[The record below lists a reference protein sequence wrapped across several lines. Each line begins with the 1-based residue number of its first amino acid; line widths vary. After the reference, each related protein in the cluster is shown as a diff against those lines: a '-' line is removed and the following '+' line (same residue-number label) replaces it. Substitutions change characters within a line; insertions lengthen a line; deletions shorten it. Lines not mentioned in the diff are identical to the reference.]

1 MSVTYKPLAPS
12 VIKLSIPGPSSMAA
26 VFFYL
31 HAGLKVTLIK
41 IFIALAADVTV
52 SVIAT
57 FVKISS
63 PVCPT
68 KRF

>member
-1 MSVTYKPLAPS
+1 MLSVTYKPLAPS
-12 VIKLSIPGPSSMAA
+12 VIMLLVWLPC
-26 VFFYL
+26 FYL

-57 FVKISS
+57 FVKISY
-63 PVCPT
+63 
-68 KRF
+68 KKFLA